1 MTGFKPWKVVDG
13 HYPSFREVKGAA
25 FNISVVMTAIDIS
38 FEQSME
44 RERDLELIAEAGT
57 VRAETGLTPAQL
69 QARVAEL
76 EAALEG
82 AITQT
87 DKLGGN
93 SLVYRHIRWGT
104 P

>member
-1 MTGFKPWKVVDG
+1 MSEWRYQNEGSHRPARLGKTEPNGVITEAIYFEYGDDPK
-13 HYPSFREVKGAA
+13 VKGR
-25 FNISVVMTAIDIS
+25 VM
-38 FEQSME
+38 
-44 RERDLELIAEAGT
+44 AEALN
-57 VRAETGLTPAQL
+57 VHEQTGMTPAQL